1 MENRLTPQQLTKL
14 VGEVERLSQRQQDEL
29 DRGQVQDIL
38 RELNLSPD
46 LLDEAMIQLQRK
58 EALVVQQRRN
68 RWFVGGAIAS
78 LVVVIA
84 AVTLFMQ
91 QQNQALARVAV
102 QQSCV
107 GLAQDKC
114 GLPTALARRSSPEVF
129 YNVTLKD
136 APIGKKLSLTCDWLA
151 PGGQVVKQNRYET
164 RQIDTP
170 IWNTRC
176 RYRLDPTAPTGNWQ
190 VRLLLNDRELT
201 NNQFAVQ

>member
-29 DRGQVQDIL
+29 DRNQVQDIL
-38 RELNLSPD
+38 RELNLSPE

-58 EALVVQQRRN
+58 EALVIQQRRQ
-68 RWFVGGAIAS
+68 RWIIGGAIAS
-78 LVVVIA
+78 LVVAIA
-84 AVTLFMQ
+84 AVTGFMQ

-102 QQSCV
+102 QQSCI
-107 GLAQDKC
+107 GLAQNQC
-114 GLPTALARRSSPEVF
+114 GLPTALTRQRSPEVF

-136 APIGKKLSLTCDWLA
+136 APVGKKLSLTCDWLS

-170 IWNTRC
+170 IWDTRC
-176 RYRLDPTAPTGNWQ
+176 RYQLDPTAPTGNWQ
-190 VRLLLNDRELT
+190 VRLSLNGRELS
-201 NNQFAVQ
+201 NNQFGVQ